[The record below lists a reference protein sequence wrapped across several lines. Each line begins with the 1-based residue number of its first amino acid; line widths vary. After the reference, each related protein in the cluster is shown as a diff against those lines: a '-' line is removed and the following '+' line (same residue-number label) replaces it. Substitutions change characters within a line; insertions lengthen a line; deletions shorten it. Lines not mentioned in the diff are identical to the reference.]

1 MLQFIS
7 SSNEVALIVWL
18 NYLYISSLKNK
29 VFFEKMNASVVR
41 EQKTSVS
48 TALLDTHV
56 NNPQE
61 LLRCSFHPDDSNYLP
76 NIIYTAIC
84 KKEVHL
90 PFSSLISDPS
100 FESAVLPCH
109 LLQNTSF
116 KNVFFF
122 YCISINYAKT
132 KASELVKSDCSFSLT
147 NIFMPLSFT
156 DFITIPSFDIEIG
169 WMNLGL
175 TLNFL
180 TLYLLL
186 NLASE
191 YYLVSSAK
199 LFHIWII

>member
-100 FESAVLPCH
+100 FESPVLPCH

-116 KNVFFF
+116 KNVFFSTVF
-122 YCISINYAKT
+122 PLTMPKPKPLNWLRVIALSPWPT
-132 KASELVKSDCSFSLT
+132 FSCHY
-147 NIFMPLSFT
+147 LSL
-156 DFITIPSFDIEIG
+156 ILLLYLP
-169 WMNLGL
+169 L
-175 TLNFL
+175 TLKL
-180 TLYLLL
+180 GGWI
-186 NLASE
+186 
-191 YYLVSSAK
+191 LVW
-199 LFHIWII
+199 LWTF